1 MNPEHDNG
9 PGMAIRWILWVI
21 TVAGALALMY
31 AASRVIGHD
40 ADRDWEMRQ
49 HWIERETWRE
59 TP

>member
-1 MNPEHDNG
+1 MIEDQDKV
-9 PGMAIRWILWVI
+9 PGMAVRWILWLL
-21 TVAGALALMY
+21 TVGGALALMY
-31 AASRVIGHD
+31 AAARVIGHD